1 MKGIYKLGLSL
12 LLALGL
18 QTAEAQQLP
27 VFGHYIYNPYL
38 YNPARTGDQGLGSL
52 NLNIKRQW
60 SSLPYAPLT
69 AAFSAEAPIQN
80 RKMGLGGM
88 LYTDQTHIIRKV
100 GGLASYAYHIPF
112 SEDASHGLSAGLS
125 VGLVNQRFD
134 FQSADVENEND
145 PEILGDQAQGTAF
158 DFNMGLNYRWKKL
171 NVGLSML
178 QGLNNQIRFLDALE
192 KEVRYVNT
200 RHFMASAGY
209 EFALGE
215 EKKFFVRPVVMTRIV
230 PGLPVQLEGNL
241 LFGWKQL
248 LWGGFAY
255 RSSNN
260 ETATSAIIATLGV
273 NVQKQMFFAYSFEM
287 GADGNLNNALG
298 NQHEFMLAYRF
309 KERKQKNEKLESEIE
324 KMKSRELDMMER
336 MDQQQKGLDSLRQ
349 AQAESEAQQ
358 AADKAAMQEQ
368 LKQQASLLA
377 DQQKVMAKNK
387 KDIEELRQAIKE
399 QPMMYDKVGSI
410 YFKQG
415 QAQLTGEEK
424 AKLEALKQVF
434 VEKPKAMLY
443 LFGNAST
450 DGDPAKNLQLSN
462 ERCIVVRKYLIKLGL
477 DPMRIMVLP
486 MGEDNSLEGDEQKI
500 NPNDRRVDLILSE

>member
-12 LLALGL
+12 LMALGL
-18 QTAEAQQLP
+18 QTAKAQQLP

-60 SSLPYAPLT
+60 TSLPYAPLT

-80 RKMGLGGM
+80 KKMGLGGM

-112 SEDASHGLSAGLS
+112 SEDGSHGLSAGLS
-125 VGLVNQRFD
+125 LGLVNQRFD
-134 FQSADVENEND
+134 FQSADVEDEND

-171 NVGLSML
+171 NIGLSML

-192 KEVRYVNT
+192 REVSYVNT

-215 EKKFFVRPVVMTRIV
+215 EKKFFIRPVLMTRIV
-230 PGLPVQLEGNL
+230 PGLPLQIEGNL

-260 ETATSAIIATLGV
+260 ETATSAIIATVGV

-287 GADGNLNNALG
+287 GADASLNNALG

-324 KMKSRELDMMER
+324 KMKSRELDMLQR
-336 MDQQQKGLDSLRQ
+336 MDQQGKGLDSLRQ
-349 AQAESEAQQ
+349 AQA
-358 AADKAAMQEQ
+358 AAAAEKAGMQEQ
-368 LKQQASLLA
+368 LKQQASLLTE
-377 DQQKVMAKNK
+377 QQKVMAKNK

-434 VEKPKAMLY
+434 ADQPKAMLY

-450 DGDPAKNLQLSN
+450 DGDPAKNLKLSN
-462 ERCIVVRKYLIKLGL
+462 ERCIVVRKYLINLGL

-486 MGEDNSLEGDEQKI
+486 MGEDNSLKGDDQI